1 MSVRGARHEGREAG
15 LVERI
20 RVRFEGDGA
29 GTGELAWGQQQVW
42 QAMTELG
49 TSMAMGGV
57 VPVLDGRTV
66 RDFAEELRFFLSRY
80 GGMRALLRFG
90 PDGAVTQE
98 VFGSGE
104 ATLEV
109 HDAAPSEDPATVA
122 ADLLAAWRSRIFDY
136 ANEWPIRMA
145 VVRAA
150 GAVTHVVV
158 LVCHLA
164 TDGAG
169 LATMIRELGERDPA
183 TGQPAAPHAGMQP
196 LDLVAT
202 QASRPA
208 QRQSDN
214 ALRYWEG
221 HLRSIPARRF
231 TSHGERPGPRFRRVV
246 WQSRA
251 LHLAADRVAA
261 ALGTDPGSVLL
272 AAFAMAFGRVT
283 GASPFVTQVIVG
295 NRFRPGLADV
305 VSPLAQNGLVVIDVA
320 GATAAEAVERAR
332 QASMSASK
340 YAYYA
345 PGPRAALIERVS
357 RERGEPVA
365 LGVLWNDRRG
375 NVPPA
380 AAPDELPEASRVVDE
395 QALPFFNEELMLNVD
410 DVPDTTQITTEID
423 TWSLPIED
431 LYALL
436 GEMETFTVAAAGQPA
451 TASTTAPV
459 G

>member
-1 MSVRGARHEGREAG
+1 M
-15 LVERI
+15 ERI

-29 GTGELAWGQQQVW
+29 GTGGLAWGQQQVW
-42 QAMTELG
+42 QAMIELG
-49 TSMAMGGV
+49 SSMAMGGV
-57 VPVLDGRTV
+57 VPVQDGRTAG
-66 RDFAEELRFFLSRY
+66 DFAEELRFFMSRY
-80 GGMRALLRFG
+80 GAMRSLLRFG
-90 PDGAVTQE
+90 PGGPADVTLE
-98 VFGSGE
+98 VFGTGE

-109 HDAAPSEDPATVA
+109 HDAAPAEDPAAVA
-122 ADLLAAWRSRIFDY
+122 AALLAEWRARLFDY

-183 TGQPAAPHAGMQP
+183 TGQPARPYSAMQP

-202 QASRPA
+202 QASRAA

-221 HLRSIPARRF
+221 HLRTVPTRRF

-251 LHLAADRVAA
+251 LHLAADRLAA
-261 ALGTDPGSVLL
+261 ALGTDPGAVLL
-272 AAFAMAFGRVT
+272 AAYAVAFGRVT
-283 GASPFVTQVIVG
+283 GSHPFVTQVIVG
-295 NRFRPGLADV
+295 NRFRSGLADL

-320 GATAAEAVERAR
+320 GATPAEAVERAR

-345 PGPRAALIERVS
+345 PGPRAELIERVS

-375 NVPPA
+375 NVPRSA
-380 AAPDELPEASRVVDE
+380 ASDEHPEESRVIDE

-410 DVPDTTQITTEID
+410 DVPDTVQITTEID
-423 TWSLPIED
+423 TWSLPIEG
-431 LYALL
+431 LHALL
-436 GEMETFTVAAAGQPA
+436 KEMETFTVEAASQPV
-451 TASTTAPV
+451 S
-459 G
+459 